1 MAVQRGG
8 VLKRLNLSKGR
19 GFPDCPLPGLS
30 IYQVKHL
37 LASVV
42 MHPHKPL

>member
-19 GFPDCPLPGLS
+19 GFPDCPLPGLF
-30 IYQVKHL
+30 IWQKHL
-37 LASVV
+37 LSEVSQFC
-42 MHPHKPL
+42 LFIL

>member
-19 GFPDCPLPGLS
+19 DAPDLPPRI
-30 IYQVKHL
+30 IY
-37 LASVV
+37 LAKASAF
-42 MHPHKPL
+42 